1 MKIIFATHNQN
12 KVEELKQLVP
22 SKYSLLSLNDI
33 GCIKEI
39 KETGST
45 LEENAQIKADYIR
58 YKYGLDCFSDDS
70 GLEIDALGG
79 APGVYSARYAG
90 DQKNNDANIEKIWK
104 ELKGIKNPRAF
115 FRSVIYIHLNQKKIS
130 FQGKVEGN
138 IIFEKRGLEGFGYDP
153 IFIPKGYKKTFAELG
168 DILKN
173 KISHRAIAI
182 VQFIKLL
189 ESTKLFN

>member
-33 GCIKEI
+33 GCIMEI
-39 KETGST
+39 KETEST
-45 LEENAQIKADYIR
+45 LEGNAQIKADYVR

-104 ELKGIKNPRAF
+104 ELKGIKNPRAI
-115 FRSVIYIHLNQKKIS
+115 FRSVIYVHLNQKKFC
-130 FQGKVEGN
+130 FQGKVEGS
-138 IIFEKRGLEGFGYDP
+138 IIYEKRGLEGFGYDP

-168 DILKN
+168 DTKKN
-173 KISHRAIAI
+173 KISHRALATFQL
-182 VQFIKLL
+182 VKLL
-189 ESTKLFN
+189 ERT

>member
-12 KVEELKQLVP
+12 KVDELKQIIPL
-22 SKYSLLSLNDI
+22 KYSLLSLNDI

-45 LEENAQIKADYIR
+45 LEENAKIKADYVR

-90 DQKNNDANIEKIWK
+90 DQKNNDANIKKIWK
-104 ELKGIKNPRAF
+104 ELKGIRNPKAI
-115 FRSVIYIHLNQKKIS
+115 FRSVIYVHLNKKKIC
-130 FQGKVEGN
+130 FQGKVEGS
-138 IIFEKRGLEGFGYDP
+138 IIYEKRGLEGFGYDP

-168 DILKN
+168 DTTKN
-173 KISHRAIAI
+173 KISHRALAI
-182 VQFIKLL
+182 VQLVKLL
-189 ESTKLFN
+189 ERT

>member
-22 SKYSLLSLNDI
+22 SKYSLLSLNEI
-33 GCIKEI
+33 GCIMEI
-39 KETGST
+39 EETEST
-45 LEENAQIKADYIR
+45 LEENAQIKADYVR

-104 ELKGIKNPRAF
+104 ELKGIKNPRAI
-115 FRSVIYIHLNQKKIS
+115 FRSVIYVHLNQKKFC
-130 FQGKVEGN
+130 FQGKVEGS
-138 IIFEKRGLEGFGYDP
+138 IIYEKRGLEGFGYDP

-168 DILKN
+168 DTKKN
-173 KISHRAIAI
+173 KISHRALATFQL
-182 VQFIKLL
+182 VKLL
-189 ESTKLFN
+189 ERT

>member
-33 GCIKEI
+33 RCIKEI

-104 ELKGIKNPRAF
+104 ELKGIKNPRAI
-115 FRSVIYIHLNQKKIS
+115 FRSVIYVHLNQKKFC
-130 FQGKVEGN
+130 FQGKVEGS
-138 IIFEKRGLEGFGYDP
+138 IIYEKRGLEGFGYDP

-168 DILKN
+168 DTKKN
-173 KISHRAIAI
+173 KISHRALATFQL
-182 VQFIKLL
+182 VKLL
-189 ESTKLFN
+189 ERT

>member
-12 KVEELKQLVP
+12 KVEELKQIVP
-22 SKYSLLSLNDI
+22 LKYSLLSLNDI

-45 LEENAQIKADYIR
+45 LEENAQIKADYVR

-104 ELKGIKNPRAF
+104 ELKGIRNPKEI
-115 FRSVIYIHLNQKKIS
+115 FRSVIYVHLNKKKIC
-130 FQGKVEGN
+130 FQGKVEGS
-138 IIFEKRGLEGFGYDP
+138 IIYEKRGLEGFGYDP

-168 DILKN
+168 DTKKN
-173 KISHRAIAI
+173 KISHRALAI
-182 VQFIKLL
+182 VQLVKLL
-189 ESTKLFN
+189 ERT

>member
-22 SKYSLLSLNDI
+22 SKYSLLSLKDI

-39 KETGST
+39 K
-45 LEENAQIKADYIR
+45 ADYVR

-104 ELKGIKNPRAF
+104 ELKGIRNPKAI
-115 FRSVIYIHLNQKKIS
+115 FRSVIYVHLNKKKIC
-130 FQGKVEGN
+130 FQGKVEGS
-138 IIFEKRGLEGFGYDP
+138 IIYEKRGLEGFGYDP

-168 DILKN
+168 DTTKN
-173 KISHRAIAI
+173 KISHRALAI

-189 ESTKLFN
+189 ESSKLFN

>member
-1 MKIIFATHNQN
+1 MKIIFATHNQK
-12 KVEELKQLVP
+12 KVEEIKQLVP

-33 GCIKEI
+33 GCIMEI
-39 KETGST
+39 KETEST
-45 LEENAQIKADYIR
+45 LEENAQIKADYVR

-104 ELKGIKNPRAF
+104 ELKGIKNPRAI
-115 FRSVIYIHLNQKKIS
+115 FRSVIYVHLNQKKFC
-130 FQGKVEGN
+130 FQGKVEGS
-138 IIFEKRGLEGFGYDP
+138 IIYEKRGLEGFGYDP

-168 DILKN
+168 DTKKN
-173 KISHRAIAI
+173 KISHRALATFQL
-182 VQFIKLL
+182 VKLL
-189 ESTKLFN
+189 ERT

>member
-12 KVEELKQLVP
+12 KVEELKQIVP
-22 SKYSLLSLNDI
+22 LKYSLLSLNDI

-45 LEENAQIKADYIR
+45 LEENAKIKADYVR

-104 ELKGIKNPRAF
+104 ELKGIRNPKAI
-115 FRSVIYIHLNQKKIS
+115 FRSVIYVHLNKKKIC
-130 FQGKVEGN
+130 FQGKVEGS
-138 IIFEKRGLEGFGYDP
+138 IIYEKRGLEGFGYDP

-168 DILKN
+168 DTTKN
-173 KISHRAIAI
+173 KISHRALAIAQL
-182 VQFIKLL
+182 VKLL
-189 ESTKLFN
+189 ERT

>member
-33 GCIKEI
+33 GCIMEI
-39 KETGST
+39 KETEST
-45 LEENAQIKADYIR
+45 LEENAQIKADYVR

-104 ELKGIKNPRAF
+104 ELKGIKNPRAI
-115 FRSVIYIHLNQKKIS
+115 FRSVIYVHLNQKKFC
-130 FQGKVEGN
+130 FQGKVEGS
-138 IIFEKRGLEGFGYDP
+138 IIYEKRGLEGFGYDP

-168 DILKN
+168 DSKKN
-173 KISHRAIAI
+173 KISHRALATF
-182 VQFIKLL
+182 QLLKLL
-189 ESTKLFN
+189 ERT

>member
-12 KVEELKQLVP
+12 KVEELKQIVP

-33 GCIKEI
+33 GCIEEI

-45 LEENAQIKADYIR
+45 LEENAQIKADYVR

-104 ELKGIKNPRAF
+104 ELKGIRNPKAI
-115 FRSVIYIHLNQKKIS
+115 FRSVIYVHLNQKKFC
-130 FQGKVEGN
+130 FQGKVEGS
-138 IIFEKRGLEGFGYDP
+138 IIYEKRGLEGFGYDP

-168 DILKN
+168 DTTKN
-173 KISHRAIAI
+173 KISHRALAI
-182 VQFIKLL
+182 VQLLKLL
-189 ESTKLFN
+189 ERT

>member
-33 GCIKEI
+33 GCIMEI
-39 KETGST
+39 KETEST
-45 LEENAQIKADYIR
+45 LEENAQIKADYVR

-104 ELKGIKNPRAF
+104 ELKGIKNPRAI
-115 FRSVIYIHLNQKKIS
+115 FRSVIYVHLNQKKFC
-130 FQGKVEGN
+130 FQGKVEGS
-138 IIFEKRGLEGFGYDP
+138 IIYEKRGLEGFGYDP

-168 DILKN
+168 DTKKN
-173 KISHRAIAI
+173 KISHRALATFQL
-182 VQFIKLL
+182 VKLL
-189 ESTKLFN
+189 ERT

>member
-12 KVEELKQLVP
+12 KVEELKQIVP
-22 SKYSLLSLNDI
+22 LKYSLLSLNDI

-45 LEENAQIKADYIR
+45 LEENAKIKADYVR

-104 ELKGIKNPRAF
+104 ELKGIRNPKAI
-115 FRSVIYIHLNQKKIS
+115 FRSVIYVHLNKKKIC
-130 FQGKVEGN
+130 FQGKVEGS
-138 IIFEKRGLEGFGYDP
+138 IIYEKRGLEGFGYDP
-153 IFIPKGYKKTFAELG
+153 IFIPKGYRKTFAELG
-168 DILKN
+168 DTTKN
-173 KISHRAIAI
+173 KISHRALAI
-182 VQFIKLL
+182 VQLVKLL
-189 ESTKLFN
+189 ERT

>member
-33 GCIKEI
+33 GCIMEI
-39 KETGST
+39 KETEST
-45 LEENAQIKADYIR
+45 LEENAQIKADYVR

-104 ELKGIKNPRAF
+104 ELKGIKNPRAI
-115 FRSVIYIHLNQKKIS
+115 FRSVIYVHLNQKKFC
-130 FQGKVEGN
+130 FQGKVEGS
-138 IIFEKRGLEGFGYDP
+138 IIYEKRGLEGFGYDP

-168 DILKN
+168 DTTKN
-173 KISHRAIAI
+173 KISHRALATFQL
-182 VQFIKLL
+182 VKLL
-189 ESTKLFN
+189 ERT

>member
-33 GCIKEI
+33 GCIMEI
-39 KETGST
+39 KETEST
-45 LEENAQIKADYIR
+45 LEGNAQIKADYVR

-104 ELKGIKNPRAF
+104 ELKGIKNPRAI
-115 FRSVIYIHLNQKKIS
+115 FRSVIYVHLNQKKFC
-130 FQGKVEGN
+130 FQGKVEGS
-138 IIFEKRGLEGFGYDP
+138 IIYEKRGLEGFGYDP

-168 DILKN
+168 DSKKN
-173 KISHRAIAI
+173 KISHRALATFQL
-182 VQFIKLL
+182 VKLL
-189 ESTKLFN
+189 ERT

>member
-12 KVEELKQLVP
+12 KVEELKQIVP
-22 SKYSLLSLNDI
+22 LKYSLLSLNDI

-45 LEENAQIKADYIR
+45 LEENAQIKADYVR

-104 ELKGIKNPRAF
+104 ELKGIKNPRAI
-115 FRSVIYIHLNQKKIS
+115 FRSVIYVHLNKKKIC
-130 FQGKVEGN
+130 FQGKVEGS
-138 IIFEKRGLEGFGYDP
+138 IIYEKRGLEGFGYDP

-168 DILKN
+168 DTTKN
-173 KISHRAIAI
+173 KISHRALAI
-182 VQFIKLL
+182 VQLVKLL
-189 ESTKLFN
+189 ERT

>member
-12 KVEELKQLVP
+12 KVDELKQIIPL
-22 SKYSLLSLNDI
+22 KYSLLSLNDI

-45 LEENAQIKADYIR
+45 LEENAKIKADYVR

-104 ELKGIKNPRAF
+104 ELKGIRNPKAI
-115 FRSVIYIHLNQKKIS
+115 FRSVIYVHLNKKKIC
-130 FQGKVEGN
+130 FQGKVEGS
-138 IIFEKRGLEGFGYDP
+138 IIYEKRGLEGFGYDP

-168 DILKN
+168 DTTKN
-173 KISHRAIAI
+173 KISHRALAI
-182 VQFIKLL
+182 VQLVKLL
-189 ESTKLFN
+189 ERT

>member
-22 SKYSLLSLNDI
+22 SKYSLLSLNEI
-33 GCIKEI
+33 GCIMEI
-39 KETGST
+39 EETEST
-45 LEENAQIKADYIR
+45 LEENAQIKADYVR

-104 ELKGIKNPRAF
+104 ELKGIKNPRAI
-115 FRSVIYIHLNQKKIS
+115 FRSVIYVHLNQKKFC
-130 FQGKVEGN
+130 FQGKVEGS
-138 IIFEKRGLEGFGYDP
+138 IIYEKRGLEGFGYDP

-168 DILKN
+168 DSKKN
-173 KISHRAIAI
+173 KISHRALATFQL
-182 VQFIKLL
+182 VKLL
-189 ESTKLFN
+189 ERT

>member
-12 KVEELKQLVP
+12 KVEELKQIVP
-22 SKYSLLSLNDI
+22 LKYSLLSLNDI

-45 LEENAQIKADYIR
+45 LEENAKIKADYVR

-104 ELKGIKNPRAF
+104 ELKGIRNPKAI
-115 FRSVIYIHLNQKKIS
+115 FRSVIYVHLNKKKIC
-130 FQGKVEGN
+130 FQGKVEGS
-138 IIFEKRGLEGFGYDP
+138 IIYEKRGLEGFGYDP

-168 DILKN
+168 DTIKN
-173 KISHRAIAI
+173 KISHRALAI
-182 VQFIKLL
+182 VQLLKLL
-189 ESTKLFN
+189 ERT

>member
-12 KVEELKQLVP
+12 KVDELKQIIPL
-22 SKYSLLSLNDI
+22 KYSLLSLNDI

-45 LEENAQIKADYIR
+45 LEENAKIKADYVR

-104 ELKGIKNPRAF
+104 ELKGIRNPKAI
-115 FRSVIYIHLNQKKIS
+115 FRSVIYVHLNKKKIC
-130 FQGKVEGN
+130 FQGKVEGS
-138 IIFEKRGLEGFGYDP
+138 IIYEKRGLEGFGYDP

-168 DILKN
+168 DTTKN
-173 KISHRAIAI
+173 KISHRALAI
-182 VQFIKLL
+182 VQLLKLL
-189 ESTKLFN
+189 ERT

>member
-1 MKIIFATHNQN
+1 M
-12 KVEELKQLVP
+12 
-22 SKYSLLSLNDI
+22 
-33 GCIKEI
+33 
-39 KETGST
+39 
-45 LEENAQIKADYIR
+45 
-58 YKYGLDCFSDDS
+58 
-70 GLEIDALGG
+70 
-79 APGVYSARYAG
+79 
-90 DQKNNDANIEKIWK
+90 
-104 ELKGIKNPRAF
+104 
-115 FRSVIYIHLNQKKIS
+115 IYIHLNQKKIS

-168 DILKN
+168 DTLKN

>member
-22 SKYSLLSLNDI
+22 SKYSLLSLNEI
-33 GCIKEI
+33 GCIMEI
-39 KETGST
+39 EETEST
-45 LEENAQIKADYIR
+45 LEENAQIKADYVR

-79 APGVYSARYAG
+79 APGVYSSRYAV

-104 ELKGIKNPRAF
+104 ELKGIKNPRAI
-115 FRSVIYIHLNQKKIS
+115 FRSVIYVHLNQKKFC
-130 FQGKVEGN
+130 FQGKVEGS
-138 IIFEKRGLEGFGYDP
+138 IIYEKRGLEGFGYDP

-168 DILKN
+168 DSKKN
-173 KISHRAIAI
+173 KISHRALATF
-182 VQFIKLL
+182 QLLKLL
-189 ESTKLFN
+189 ERT